1 MKWKKSVSERSFG
14 GLFILYCIG
23 DIPTAGEVIGRHVY
37 ALVSDEDKGTLS
49 GIALDANGVVW
60 TNRMNKEARKQSKE
74 ELMRHLN
81 LGHSILM
88 YPEATWNLSPNLL
101 MLPMNYGCITI
112 SLETGV
118 PILPIY
124 LYFTEDV
131 CYVEINEPFYPSADK
146 EASIGA
152 LRDIMATSA
161 WRFLERGPVLT
172 RTGLDMDYWENDI
185 WNRYQKYDRAK
196 KDPEGVR
203 RYETSL
209 MFRPKGQAEPE
220 EVFAHLKMLNPSREN
235 AFLFRD
241 R

>member
-1 MKWKKSVSERSFG
+1 M
-14 GLFILYCIG
+14 
-23 DIPTAGEVIGRHVY
+23 IGRHVY